1 MRIIIH
7 SSPLLFFRPLVSMD
21 FILIFF
27 SLSFLFMGADVCC
40 VHVSGRI

>member
-27 SLSFLFMGADVCC
+27 LFLFMGADVCC